1 MRRIQKFSD
10 FSAIY
15 EADVPQTDQSKLYDT
30 TLGQIITSILN
41 NYTSEVLY
49 PVKDYSPSVPADIKY
64 VSLAPAERKIE
75 RFKEIIER
83 VNKAGEDNKD
93 IKAQEVLKAWV
104 EAANKS
110 VEALEALIEQYQG
123 DPQELEYISKV
134 INSRL
139 EEYLKELE
147 DQANE
152 SRVYSEDESLNEG
165 IFDGK
170 DGMMNDIET
179 QISIVNSKLANLSK
193 TPGMATSI
201 SNLQNEVLRISQRL
215 GELRQM
221 KKKEVKKEELKNI
234 ASRLSQIPSEV
245 EGITQKV
252 AKQDITNKNAASI
265 LIQALDLASKADK
278 LEQEYIKTKEV
289 KAEEEK
295 KSQIKVK
302 AEGNVEF
309 DSDKIGQA
317 NDTVKQVQQ
326 LIIDKFGSVKSIADL
341 PQYKDFAR
349 FGADGKFGSKTKEI
363 IKVIQKGLGYEELT
377 GNITPSFVEKIQT
390 EKIVESESFRTIY
403 KFSEFKN
410 LFEDFDVKAAV
421 EYAKGLPSFNT
432 SLPSSGSG
440 SQGRSGVKVAS
451 KSEVKEAEGSSF
463 GKKSAEE
470 KWNWL
475 TKTYVV
481 GAKPGSYKVAS
492 ASPDTY
498 NGKKI
503 IRFGWEGYKNSD
515 FPITTVCW
523 YPEGDSLGEYK
534 DYIYPD
540 GKAVLIEEG
549 KWGNKIDSQGK
560 SSSGNFFTVKEYP
573 FDKKKADAAKKVS
586 SDAVIKEIARDIVKA
601 TQGGGTDPTLL
612 MNAVKKIQ
620 SKGDLDAV
628 NAVIKAS
635 YDNYKNTPGQ
645 DKYTKGR
652 EILGIGAKDTFKA
665 SDYSDLKSAING
677 ELEYDNGEEL
687 ISIVNHLKGKG
698 INASYTPSIDKYSK
712 KPLAG
717 SWTENTF
724 NY

>member
-15 EADVPQTDQSKLYDT
+15 EADVPQTDQSKLYDI

-147 DQANE
+147 ANE
-152 SRVYSEDESLNEG
+152 SRFYLDEEPLNEG
-165 IFDGK
+165 IFEGK

-193 TPGMATSI
+193 TPGMTTSI

-215 GELRQM
+215 GELRQA
-221 KKKEVKKEELKNI
+221 KKKEIKKDELKNI
-234 ASRLSQIPSEV
+234 AYRLSQIPSEV
-245 EGITQKV
+245 EEITQKV
-252 AKQDITNKNAASI
+252 AKQDTTNKNAASI

-278 LEQEYIKTKEV
+278 LEQEYIRTKEV

-309 DSDKIGQA
+309 DSDKVGQA

-326 LIIDKFGSVKSIADL
+326 LIIDKFGPVKSIADL

-421 EYAKGLPSFNT
+421 EYAK
-432 SLPSSGSG
+432 SLPTSQPTTSKSTSSSGGYKVSSSVPKPSEGSG
-440 SQGRSGVKVAS
+440 GKTSPFPEVDTLDEFKKLSKDDKWKFLQWTYTDNPNVASSKLTEDSGTNQPIFVINWKDLKTDDGKKIVSVCWKPIGDKMGLYVDYTEDYKDVLERGEWGESINGKGKWFKKSWSKSDQKGQLKWVFDNKAKEFEKTGATVDPMTEYKERFIFRVKPGNAEGRSGLYRL
-451 KSEVKEAEGSSF
+451 F
-463 GKKSAEE
+463 G
-470 KWNWL
+470 
-475 TKTYVV
+475 
-481 GAKPGSYKVAS
+481 
-492 ASPDTY
+492 
-498 NGKKI
+498 
-503 IRFGWEGYKNSD
+503 
-515 FPITTVCW
+515 
-523 YPEGDSLGEYK
+523 
-534 DYIYPD
+534 
-540 GKAVLIEEG
+540 
-549 KWGNKIDSQGK
+549 
-560 SSSGNFFTVKEYP
+560 GNFFYAP
-573 FDKKKADAAKKVS
+573 
-586 SDAVIKEIARDIVKA
+586 
-601 TQGGGTDPTLL
+601 
-612 MNAVKKIQ
+612 
-620 SKGDLDAV
+620 KGDNQIITFFSDGKWEIFNTKDNKV
-628 NAVIKAS
+628 DIRGNWIK
-635 YDNYKNTPGQ
+635 TPTG
-645 DKYTKGR
+645 
-652 EILGIGAKDTFKA
+652 
-665 SDYSDLKSAING
+665 SLK
-677 ELEYDNGEEL
+677 LTWMD
-687 ISIVNHLKGKG
+687 
-698 INASYTPSIDKYSK
+698 DYSK
-712 KPLAG
+712 KEKQLVL
-717 SWTENTF
+717 
-724 NY
+724 

>member
-147 DQANE
+147 ANE
-152 SRVYSEDESLNEG
+152 SRFYLDEEPLNEG
-165 IFDGK
+165 IFEGK

-193 TPGMATSI
+193 TPGMTTSI

-215 GELRQM
+215 GELRQA
-221 KKKEVKKEELKNI
+221 KKKEIKKDELKNI
-234 ASRLSQIPSEV
+234 AYRLSQIPSEV
-245 EGITQKV
+245 EEITQKV
-252 AKQDITNKNAASI
+252 AKQDTTNKNAASI

-278 LEQEYIKTKEV
+278 LEQEYIRTKEV

-309 DSDKIGQA
+309 DSEKVGQA

-326 LIIDKFGSVKSIADL
+326 IIIDRFGPIKSIADL

-410 LFEDFDVKAAV
+410 LFEDFNVKAAV
-421 EYAKGLPSFNT
+421 EYAKGLSSYSSGSSSGSQSKT
-432 SLPSSGSG
+432 LPSSGS
-440 SQGRSGVKVAS
+440 S
-451 KSEVKEAEGSSF
+451 KAEVKSGATKEIKAAQDSGF

-470 KWNWL
+470 KWKWL
-475 TKTYVV
+475 TSTYVV
-481 GAKPGSYKVAS
+481 GAKPGNNKVTS
-492 ASPDTY
+492 ATVETY

-503 IRFGWEGYKNSD
+503 LRLTWDGYKKSD
-515 FPITTVCW
+515 FAVSTVCW
-523 YPEGDSLGEYK
+523 YPEGNELGIYK
-534 DYIYPD
+534 DYIYP
-540 GKAVLIEEG
+540 GGQATLMEEG
-549 KWGNKIDSQGK
+549 KWGDKIDTDGTNWIISKSYTYTPRPK
-560 SSSGNFFTVKEYP
+560 SSGP
-573 FDKKKADAAKKVS
+573 QIDDIAKLI
-586 SDAVIKEIARDIVKA
+586 SDGAGK
-601 TQGGGTDPTLL
+601 TQDGTDEE
-612 MNAVKKIQ
+612 MIKSAVLRIQ
-620 SKGDLDAV
+620 SPEDYNAV
-628 NAVIKAS
+628 NALLLKG
-635 YDNYKNTPGQ
+635 K
-645 DKYTKGR
+645 KYGFWWDGFVN
-652 EILGIGAKDTFKA
+652 L
-665 SDYSDLKSAING
+665 ING
-677 ELEYDNGEEL
+677 EMESGNYQEVKD
-687 ISIVNHLKGKG
+687 ITDHLKSIGV
-698 INASYTPSIDKYSK
+698 NASYQTD
-712 KPLAG
+712 G
-717 SWTENTF
+717 SNSFKENSF
-724 NY
+724 KVS